1 MHFPLCNYVIMC
13 PKCLSTPCHWIH
25 SAPCIHFIQNF
36 HPIPII
42 FIITHRIHPGS
53 IIHPSSSQLLPP
65 PPHQYHHHHH
75 HHHPPHH
82 HHHPPSKRPTRLG
95 TWGKQTTLRSKH
107 LSENLSQWVMM
118 MMIMKFSMLELVYL
132 LALIVKYPLLN
143 QVLYLQK
150 ESMPYVGNG
159 IDLIKYTIATHAD
172 MATQCRLIK
181 LSSFTTNCEWEKWYG
196 TIRNIVPQGN
206 SWAFPHTW
214 YLPKVIRV
222 KRFISH
228 PWMVQ
233 KPSSLSPIPF
243 PLNTKGSYSLRKKV
257 KKGTNAPPPVGWKKA
272 DVSFFGYMT
281 FKNIG
286 N

>member
-13 PKCLSTPCHWIH
+13 PKCLPLVIEFILLPVSTLSTTFTPSPSSSSSPIEFIL
-25 SAPCIHFIQNF
+25 APSS
-36 HPIPII
+36 
-42 FIITHRIHPGS
+42 TT
-53 IIHPSSSQLLPP
+53 SSSQLLPP
-65 PPHQYHHHHH
+65 PPYQYHHHHH

-172 MATQCRLIK
+172 MATQCHLIK

-196 TIRNIVPQGN
+196 TIRNLVPQGN

-233 KPSSLSPIPF
+233 NFRNPLPCLRYPSHQI
-243 PLNTKGSYSLRKKV
+243 LRGAIV
-257 KKGTNAPPPVGWKKA
+257 
-272 DVSFFGYMT
+272 
-281 FKNIG
+281 
-286 N
+286 